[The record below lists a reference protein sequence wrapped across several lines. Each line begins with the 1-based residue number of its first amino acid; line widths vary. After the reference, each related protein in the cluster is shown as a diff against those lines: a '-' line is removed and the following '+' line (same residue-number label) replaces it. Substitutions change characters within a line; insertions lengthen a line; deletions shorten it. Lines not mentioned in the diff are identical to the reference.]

1 MIVRLTAISLCLAG
15 AAFAS
20 RIGEDVEPG
29 EPEPT
34 SIIPKL
40 DLPLPV
46 WDSEEYRQID
56 TGVRQ
61 MNLGGGLWP
70 SEQIRIFHNADD
82 EVIPLSP
89 GSTIIPSGHGTLL
102 SYALFNQYF
111 ADRPASFLTDPQN
124 LLTRPFYENIE
135 RFLTYHS
142 SESKITTYVLVFKKG
157 QEFPIELSTRAIW
170 RRWFPEGE
178 GAIIFYYMGEPDA
191 TAIEFGQTFA
201 ESAGNE
207 RLQSLLDACI
217 ADALERQLPGG
228 QLERFCVKYS
238 VQTYQLEKNIARENR
253 AGMAA
258 SKSVESGERASRPIL
273 PIVLSVFGAAGSLLF
288 WWLRRRR
295 PVYFPE
301 FDDIPVRLGGEY
313 TGGTDAVVSFG
324 RIGVKQ
330 PS

>member
-1 MIVRLTAISLCLAG
+1 MRCRILLIALCLTG
-15 AAFAS
+15 AAYS
-20 RIGEDVEPG
+20 SPVGEDTKTI

-34 SIIPKL
+34 STIPEL

-46 WDSEEYRQID
+46 WDSDEYRKID
-56 TGVRQ
+56 TGLRQ

-70 SEQIRIFHNADD
+70 SEQIQIFPNVD
-82 EVIPLSP
+82 EEIIPLSP
-89 GSTIIPSGHGTLL
+89 GSLVIPAGQGTLL

-111 ADRPASFLTDPQN
+111 ADRPAAYLADPQN
-124 LLTRPFYENIE
+124 LLARPFRENVE

-178 GAIIFYYMGEPDA
+178 GAIVFYYMGEPEA
-191 TAIEFGQTFA
+191 TAIELGQAFA

-207 RLQSLLDACI
+207 RLESLLNTCVS
-217 ADALERQLPGG
+217 DALESPFPGG

-238 VQTYQLEKNIARENR
+238 VQTYQLEKNIAQEAR
-253 AGMAA
+253 ATMATVGLDEKEDIEVPPA
-258 SKSVESGERASRPIL
+258 KAIL
-273 PIVLSVFGAAGSLLF
+273 PVVLAALGAIGTLLI
-288 WWLRRRR
+288 WWIRGRR

-301 FDDIPVRLGGEY
+301 FDEIPVRLGGEY
-313 TGGTDAVVSFG
+313 TGGTDAVVSFSRG
-324 RIGVKQ
+324 G
-330 PS
+330 